1 MPSPRVSSVF
11 RTAAMCIGLVSLSAC
26 SGSVSD
32 LIPSTGGLFSE
43 SKPPIETQSAEAIF
57 ADAQKELAKKNHRKA
72 AKTFDEIER
81 LYPYSDLSKKAMLL
95 SAYSSY
101 EAADY
106 DSAITSAQR
115 YVGFFPSDDQTD
127 YARYLV
133 AQSYYEQIVD
143 VGRDQ
148 GVTKEAL
155 TALRELIA
163 RHPDSDY
170 VDDARLKLDTALD
183 QLSGKEMAIGR
194 YYLKRGDY
202 LAAINRF
209 QTVVKQYDTTSH
221 VPEALHRLV
230 ESNLALGLVDEAKSA
245 GAVLG
250 HNFPGS
256 DWYSNSY
263 GILTESATIVG
274 GDKDAW
280 FSRAYRQVIKGEWL

>member
-1 MPSPRVSSVF
+1 MSIGNIRNSV
-11 RTAAMCIGLVSLSAC
+11 RATVTCLSLMALSAC
-26 SGSVSD
+26 GG
-32 LIPSTGGLFSE
+32 STGTLFGE
-43 SKPPIETQSAEAIF
+43 SKPPIETQSPQDIF
-57 ADAQKELAKKNHRKA
+57 ADAQKELAKKNHRRA
-72 AKTFDEIER
+72 AKMFDELER
-81 LYPYSDLSKKAMLL
+81 LHPYSDLSKKAMLL

-101 EAADY
+101 EAAEY
-106 DSAITSAQR
+106 DDAVTSAQR

-127 YARYLV
+127 YARYIV

-148 GVTKEAL
+148 GITEDAL
-155 TALRELIA
+155 SAFRELVA

-170 VDDARLKLDTALD
+170 VDDARLKMDTALD
-183 QLSGKEMAIGR
+183 QLSGKEMTIGR

-221 VPEALHRLV
+221 VQEALHRLV
-230 ESNLALGLVDEAKSA
+230 EANLALGLVGEAKSA

-250 HNFPGS
+250 HNYPGS
-256 DWYSNSY
+256 EWYANSY
-263 GILTESATIVG
+263 AMLTESGAVVG

-280 FSRAYRQVIKGEWL
+280 YKRAYRQVIKGEWL